1 MRDIIRQLNALLT
14 WREKRSFLILVVIMV
29 VEALLEMLAI
39 GLIPLFITTLA
50 YPERLATSTV
60 FARIA
65 ELAPAVVLS
74 RESTV
79 LWGSATLL
87 AFYLLKTV
95 YAVVATYWKARFA
108 HNRALKLSIRLYA
121 AYLRAPYTYHLQHN
135 ASELFRNVNTE
146 CMNLANKILLPCVEV
161 FSQIAVLAG
170 IVTVVLFLVPAV
182 AALWL
187 VVFLALG
194 LAVSTRLQRRSKRL
208 GARAQQ
214 HRRTIIRAINEGL
227 GGVKELNVLQRTGT
241 FVERLAA
248 TLERV
253 LGIQHRHQLVRQAIP
268 AVIETLGI
276 VGLLGVTVMLVL
288 DGSSPQ
294 HLVATLSV
302 FAVAMA
308 RMKSAVR
315 VVMVSYNELRH
326 NSASLSVVHD
336 GLRQLEPARPDVRQ
350 DTGPAERLAFA
361 QAITLSDVVYRY
373 PGASR
378 PALDGVSL
386 TIARG
391 EALGIVGTTGSG
403 KSTLMD
409 VILGVLKPDQGAIC
423 VDGINVHRDLAAWQ
437 LNLGYVPQSVFLLDA
452 SVAENIALGIAPR
465 DIDPARLEQAV
476 WAAELGKLVARLPQG
491 LDTAVG
497 ERGARLSGGERQR
510 IAIARALYGEP
521 DVLMM
526 DEATS
531 ALDNATEAT
540 VVAAVEALKGDRTIV
555 MIAHRLSTV
564 RRCDRIV
571 FLKDGRVDAIGNY
584 DELVAGHPEFARMT
598 RA

>member
-1 MRDIIRQLNALLT
+1 
-14 WREKRSFLILVVIMV
+14 
-29 VEALLEMLAI
+29 
-39 GLIPLFITTLA
+39 
-50 YPERLATSTV
+50 
-60 FARIA
+60 
-65 ELAPAVVLS
+65 
-74 RESTV
+74 
-79 LWGSATLL
+79 
-87 AFYLLKTV
+87 
-95 YAVVATYWKARFA
+95 
-108 HNRALKLSIRLYA
+108 
-121 AYLRAPYTYHLQHN
+121 
-135 ASELFRNVNTE
+135 
-146 CMNLANKILLPCVEV
+146 
-161 FSQIAVLAG
+161 
-170 IVTVVLFLVPAV
+170 
-182 AALWL
+182 
-187 VVFLALG
+187 
-194 LAVSTRLQRRSKRL
+194 
-208 GARAQQ
+208 
-214 HRRTIIRAINEGL
+214 
-227 GGVKELNVLQRTGT
+227 
-241 FVERLAA
+241 
-248 TLERV
+248 
-253 LGIQHRHQLVRQAIP
+253 
-268 AVIETLGI
+268 
-276 VGLLGVTVMLVL
+276 
-288 DGSSPQ
+288 
-294 HLVATLSV
+294 
-302 FAVAMA
+302 
-308 RMKSAVR
+308 MKSAVR

-476 WAAELGKLVARLPQG
+476 WAAELGQLVARLPQG

>member
-14 WREKRSFLILVVIMV
+14 RREKRSFLILVAIMV

-50 YPERLATSTV
+50 YPEHLATSTV
-60 FARIA
+60 FARVA
-65 ELAPAVVLS
+65 EFVPAVALS

-79 LWGSATLL
+79 LWGSASLL
-87 AFYLLKTV
+87 AFYLLKTA

-108 HNRALKLSIRLYA
+108 HNRALKLSVRLYS

-146 CMNLANKILLPCVEV
+146 CVNLANKVLLPCVEV
-161 FSQIAVLAG
+161 FSQLAVLAG
-170 IVTVVLFLVPAV
+170 IVTVVLFLVPPV

-214 HRRTIIRAINEGL
+214 HRRIIVRAINEGL
-227 GGVKELNVLQRTGT
+227 GGVKELSVLQRTAT

-248 TLERV
+248 PLERV
-253 LGIQHRHQLVRQAIP
+253 LGIQRRHQLVRQAIP

-288 DGSSPQ
+288 DGSTPQ

-315 VVMVSYNELRH
+315 MVMVSYNELRH
-326 NSASLSVVHD
+326 NSASLGVVHD
-336 GLRQLEPARPDVRQ
+336 GLRQLEPALPDVRQ
-350 DTGPAERLAFA
+350 PNAPAARLPFA
-361 QAITLSDVVYRY
+361 HAIALDDVVYRY
-373 PGASR
+373 PGATR
-378 PALDGVSL
+378 PALNGVSL
-386 TIARG
+386 SIARG
-391 EALGIVGTTGSG
+391 EAVGIVGSTGSG

-409 VILGVLKPDQGAIC
+409 VILGVLKPEQGTVR
-423 VDGINVHRDLAAWQ
+423 VDGVDVQGDVAAWQ

-452 SVAENIALGIAPR
+452 SVAENIALGIAPHEV
-465 DIDPARLEQAV
+465 DPARLERAV
-476 WAAELGKLVARLPQG
+476 WAAELGNLVARLPQG

-510 IAIARALYGEP
+510 IAIARALYHEP

-571 FLKDGRVDAIGNY
+571 FLKDGRVDAVGSY
-584 DELVAGHPEFARMT
+584 DELVAGHAEFARMT